1 MNKEN
6 IINLLIAIHNSKI
19 VLLIGIAVLFTGI
32 GASYQAQ
39 HDIIALN
46 ESLNHYANSNAILT
60 DGDSYYQVIKFN
72 TNLTSVNYLL
82 NLSQCQALYGDK

>member
-6 IINLLIAIHNSKI
+6 IIKLLITIHNSKI
-19 VLLIGIAVLFTGI
+19 ILLIGIAVLFIGI

-39 HDIIALN
+39 HDVIVLN
-46 ESLNHYANSNAILT
+46 ESLYFYANSNVILT
-60 DGDSYYQVIKFN
+60 DGNSYYQVVRYN
-72 TNLTSVNYLL
+72 TNLSSVNYLL